1 MLAEK
6 LSFSSYITEAEYLA
20 GEPLAA
26 VRHEYVDGK
35 VYAMAGTSR
44 RHNDIAINIIAML
57 RPLTRN
63 TPCKVNASDVKVR
76 VDQSKAYYYPDVV
89 VGCEADDTNPY
100 YLEKPCLIVEITSK
114 STEWKDYAQ
123 KAVAYQKLPSL
134 QAYWVISQEQP
145 QVVVFYRDG
154 DNGWEVTRYADL
166 EQTVPLPCL
175 EAPLTLADIYAGVD
189 FSQPIDEVTP

>member
-6 LSFSSYITEAEYLA
+6 LPLPTDITEAEYLA
-20 GEPLAA
+20 GEPLAT

-76 VDQSKAYYYPDVV
+76 ADKSKAYYYPDVV

>member
-20 GEPLAA
+20 GEPLAT

-35 VYAMAGTSR
+35 VYAMAGTSH

-100 YLEKPCLIVEITSK
+100 YLEKPCLIVAITSK

-123 KAVAYQKLPSL
+123 KAVAYQKLSSL
-134 QAYWVISQEQP
+134 QAYWVVSQEQP

-175 EAPLTLADIYAGVD
+175 ETPLTLADIYAGVD

>member
-134 QAYWVISQEQP
+134 QAYWVVSQEQP